1 MDSLNITIL
10 IFFLSANVQKFA
22 SILDFF
28 RFNWKL
34 VGITFSWFSLDCSQC
49 MEKGVVRK
57 GVWGSERWVFR
68 EAFRE
73 DFPPVCLVFIAS
85 QNSGLYRIKW
95 EKGRRGISIY
105 SIGNL
110 STVRI
115 EISTSVFPRKARGN
129 GADQWYH
136 QLVIEFIDY
145 LSTFSTGYR
154 FTKLEI
160 CTSFKSNF

>member
-1 MDSLNITIL
+1 MEFGFGFIKYYNTY
-10 IFFLSANVQKFA
+10 FFLSANVQKFA

-115 EISTSVFPRKARGN
+115 EISTSFNCLLKFSVSAKSAWKWGGPM
-129 GADQWYH
+129 
-136 QLVIEFIDY
+136 V
-145 LSTFSTGYR
+145 SSTGYR
-154 FTKLEI
+154 IHRLFIDIFNWLSI
-160 CTSFKSNF
+160 H